1 MRNGLLTQV
10 VPATVVDFSGPE
22 PRAVSG
28 RLYSK
33 ADRDRAREIAA
44 VLDTISVAAGNGDV
58 DATLAAAARLASLR
72 NRSPE
77 AQRHYTEERQHLDSL
92 AS

>member
-1 MRNGLLTQV
+1 MRNGLTTQV
-10 VPATVVDFSGPE
+10 VPETIVDFSGPH
-22 PRAVSG
+22 PRAVAG
-28 RLYSK
+28 RLYSV
-33 ADRDRAREIAA
+33 AERDRAREIAA

-72 NRSPE
+72 NRSPR
-77 AQRHYTEERQHLDSL
+77 AQQHYSDERRHLESL